1 MADVLF
7 DIDRDTP
14 PYPSFTDDDT
24 DVRII
29 ALAAHVRAK
38 LTESRDAWQPE
49 FRRMVDCIRMVRG
62 IPITVPDGLDDATD
76 VISWPV
82 VPSIVTALIASIRD
96 IFGTAIGAPFTCTP
110 SPKPDLPQNVQ
121 DWLHDRLMENIPM
134 LEQATGGD
142 PNKVSQAVDQ
152 LRAAA
157 KEQIDQR
164 ASDTAQA
171 LDAYVKD
178 RMFEGGWQ
186 DAFENFLWNYVVY
199 PLAIIKGPVPKG
211 ERLRRWNDDTQQLMF
226 EDGTV
231 LALESISPFSFYPA
245 PNARDCQSCEY
256 VIEVRRSTALEL
268 ALLSEVEGYKAEA
281 IGRVQEA
288 YPDGKTEPFWTG
300 SDLEPDR
307 DLLQWAAPQTVR
319 DKGFYDIICFYGRIP
334 GSLINDF
341 DDMGLDEYQW
351 YEAEIEMVGDIVIR
365 ASLNNQPDGLRPF
378 FSTGFEPIAGSI
390 YGESVCTRLYE
401 MQRVCEA
408 TIRDLMWN
416 MSLSSGIGGEVDVSR
431 IDQNTP
437 WDVFA
442 ANEIKPVKPA
452 IAGGAGPAYTFH
464 EVPNM
469 APQLRDMLEY
479 FKEQCYDI
487 IGFTRVSLGGDAGS
501 LGRTSSG
508 MSIALNQSSKPL
520 KLKVADLGS
529 KIIVPIVQKYIDNI
543 LMTTDDPTIKG
554 DIRVHPKG
562 VDGLVDDETLSGNIL
577 QAMQTLGPVAAA
589 IQQGSPVA
597 PMLMGL
603 YEKWAQLNNVP
614 IPDMTNQALQAAFGQ
629 STGTAYEANA
639 GPTPPGGQ
647 INPAAPPVPPMD
659 NRAAPALQALTAANN
674 LPATTARG
682 AGS

>member
-1 MADVLF
+1 MAGVFF
-7 DIDRDTP
+7 DIDRDINP
-14 PYPSFTDDDT
+14 MPAGDEFDT
-24 DVRII
+24 DSRIL
-29 ALAAHVRAK
+29 ALAAHVREK
-38 LTESRDAWQPE
+38 LIESRNAWQPE
-49 FRRMVDCIRMVRG
+49 FRRMIDCIRMVRG
-62 IPITVPDGLDDATD
+62 IPITVPDGADDATD
-76 VISWPV
+76 VISWPI
-82 VPSIVTALIASIRD
+82 VPSIVTALGASVRD
-96 IFGTAIGAPFTCTP
+96 VFGTAIGAPFTCVP
-110 SPKPDLPQNVQ
+110 SPKPDLPQSVQ
-121 DWLHDRLMENIPM
+121 DWLHQRLMDNIPM
-134 LEQATGGD
+134 LEQVTGGD

-152 LRAAA
+152 LQAAA

-186 DAFENFLWNYVVY
+186 RTFEEFLWNYIVY
-199 PLAIIKGPVPKG
+199 PLAIMKGPIPKG
-211 ERLRRWNDDTQQLMF
+211 ERTRHWNEDTQQLVF

-231 LALESISPFSFYPA
+231 LALENINPFSFYPA

-256 VIEVRRSTALEL
+256 VIEVRRATALEL
-268 ALLSEVEGYKAEA
+268 ALLSGVEGYNAESIA
-281 IGRVQEA
+281 QVQEQ
-288 YPDGKTEPFWTG
+288 YPDGKTEQFWTG

-307 DLLQWAAPQTVR
+307 DSLQWAAPQTLR
-319 DKGFYDIICFYGRIP
+319 DKGFYDIVCFYGRIP

-341 DDMGLDEYQW
+341 EDMGLDEYQW
-351 YEAEIEMVGDIVIR
+351 YEAEIETVGDIVIR

-378 FSTGFEPIAGSI
+378 FSTSFEPIAGSV

-408 TIRDLMWN
+408 TVRDLMWN
-416 MSLSSGIGGEVDVSR
+416 MSLSSGVGGEVDISR

-437 WDVFA
+437 WDAFA

-452 IAGGAGPAYTFH
+452 MAGGAGPAYTFH
-464 EVPNM
+464 EVPNV
-469 APQLRDMLEY
+469 APQLREMLEY

-529 KIIVPIVQKYIDNI
+529 KIIVPVVQKYIDNI

-562 VDGLVDDETLSGNIL
+562 VDGLVDDETLSSNIL

-614 IPDMTNQALQAAFGQ
+614 IPDTSNMALQTAFGQ

-639 GPTPPGGQ
+639 ASAQNGQ
-647 INPAAPPVPPMD
+647 VNPAAPPVPPMD
-659 NRAAPALQALTAANN
+659 NRATPALQALTAANN

-682 AGS
+682 PGP